1 MDRENF
7 TRSTVA
13 ALCQSPAGTVTSFR
27 TRVRTPL
34 RSKSSGTHANNPHSS
49 APSQFDPR
57 YLRPIGL
64 KEARSSALKL
74 EIRLERR
81 AREIGGGGV
90 WCMPQGIGLAACFCC
105 FLPPIGWPLFRN
117 LAEISRNDHCW
128 PPPQRR
134 WPRSSCS
141 CTPVHTRL
149 TSPCAFEIAVA
160 RFPPRQYLVQ

>member
-1 MDRENF
+1 
-7 TRSTVA
+7 
-13 ALCQSPAGTVTSFR
+13 
-27 TRVRTPL
+27 VRTPL
-34 RSKSSGTHANNPHSS
+34 SLRGPMRIINILRRLRSSILDIYGQLAIGHVH
-49 APSQFDPR
+49 
-57 YLRPIGL
+57 GL

-81 AREIGGGGV
+81 ARETGGVGGGGGDGGGV
-90 WCMPQGIGLAACFCC
+90 CCMPQGIGLAACFCC
-105 FLPPIGWPLFRN
+105 LLPPIGWPLFRN

-160 RFPPRQYLVQ
+160 RFPRQYLVQ